1 MLRRAVVS
9 LLLVAP
15 FWAPLWAQS
24 RELDVAPGSGW
35 VDTGVDVQV
44 GDSLH
49 ITASGETQYSG
60 ARQANGPA
68 GLPRGF
74 ADLLRMLPVNDAGRG
89 ALVGRIGSSAA
100 ARPFFVGE
108 DLNYRAPVAG
118 RLFVSINQSSFD
130 IGTGSYHVK
139 IEHAAAKKAVATAAS
154 REVHVAAF
162 PQSLLDSIPRRVND
176 ADGNLGDRVN
186 FILIG
191 SQDQVQAAL
200 KAAGWVVVDRTQKD
214 AILRGIFASLS
225 KEAYTTMPMSE
236 LMLFGRAQDFGYAQ
250 ADPLRVVASRHHF
263 RIWKAPF
270 TLEGQTVWAGA
281 GTHDIGFARD
291 ERNNGITHQ
300 IDPNTDGE
308 RDYIRDSLTQTGMV
322 VKTEY
327 MTPTDPVLTARTATG
342 TEFTSDGRTLLVYL
356 AGDTGDVSASF
367 ADTFC
372 SVLKQRNPDTGSWGP
387 CSQFIDP
394 AGRDDLKLAPLSK
407 KYRVLI
413 VPGILSSCVSEYPAF
428 DKGQEALKREGLDVN
443 LLQVPNDSSE
453 ANAKLI
459 AQYLREHQSGGGK
472 YIVIGY
478 SKGGPDL
485 QVALAE
491 EPGVKDEVAAFITV
505 AGASGGSP
513 VADLLP
519 QAAEK
524 YMRTAPLQSC
534 QGDLSTGFKSLQ
546 RATRR
551 AFLAAHPNP
560 VVPTYSLIAKS
571 DEANTSKALLQ
582 TWRILAGY
590 GSAEDGQL
598 LRDDAVV
605 PGAKYLGAAL
615 ADHFAVALPFDKATD
630 ATIRSGM
637 DKNTYPRAALL
648 EALVRF
654 VTADLDK

>member
-1 MLRRAVVS
+1 
-9 LLLVAP
+9 LLLAL
-15 FWAPLWAQS
+15 PLWAQS
-24 RELDVAPGSGW
+24 HQLDLAPGKGW
-35 VDTGVDVQV
+35 VDTGVEVQP

-49 ITASGETQYSG
+49 ITATGQTEYSG
-60 ARQANGPA
+60 ARQPNGPA

-74 ADLLRMLPVNDAGRG
+74 ADILRMLPVNDAGRG

-100 ARPFFVGE
+100 ARPFFIGQE
-108 DLNYRAPVAG
+108 LNYRSPVAG

-130 IGTGSYHVK
+130 IGTGSYRVK
-139 IEHAAAKKAVATAAS
+139 IELAARKATTAAAARSNVQ
-154 REVHVAAF
+154 VPAF
-162 PQSLLDSIPRRVND
+162 PQSLIDSIPRRVND

-191 SQDQVQAAL
+191 SQQQVQAAL

-214 AILRGIFASLS
+214 AIIRGIFSSLS

-236 LMLFGRAQDFGYAQ
+236 LMLFGRPQDFGYAQ

-291 ERNNGITHQ
+291 QRNNGITHK
-300 IDPNTDGE
+300 IDPNTDAE
-308 RDYIRDSLTQTGMV
+308 RDYIRDSLTQSGLV
-322 VKTEY
+322 IKTEY
-327 MTPTDPVLTARTATG
+327 ITPTDPVLTARTATG
-342 TEFTSDGRTLLVYL
+342 SEFASDGRTLLVYL
-356 AGDTGDVSASF
+356 AAGAGDVSASF

-372 SVLKQRNPDTGSWGP
+372 SVLKQHNPDTGTWGP
-387 CSQFIDP
+387 CSQYIDSP
-394 AGRDDLKLAPLSK
+394 GRDDLKLPPLST

-413 VPGILSSCVSEYPAF
+413 VPGFMSSCVSEYPAF
-428 DKGQEALKREGLDVN
+428 EKGQEALKSEGLDVA
-443 LLQVPNDSSE
+443 LLKVPNDSSAE
-453 ANAKLI
+453 NAKLI
-459 AQYLREHQSGGGK
+459 AQYLREHKSGDAKK

-478 SKGGPDL
+478 SKGGPDV

-491 EPGVKDEVAAFITV
+491 EPGVSDQVAAFITV

-524 YMRTAPLQSC
+524 YMTMVPLKGC
-534 QGDLSTGFKSLQ
+534 RGDLSAGFKSLQ
-546 RATRR
+546 RSARR

-571 DEANTSKALLQ
+571 DETTTSKALLQ
-582 TWRILAGY
+582 TWHILSRY
-590 GSAEDGQL
+590 GSTEDGQL

-605 PGAKYLGAAL
+605 PGAKFLGAAL
-615 ADHFAVALPFDKATD
+615 ADHFAVALPFDKSTD
-630 ATIRSGM
+630 AAIRSGM
-637 DKNTYPRAALL
+637 DKTVYPRAALL
-648 EALVRF
+648 ESLVRF
-654 VTADLDK
+654 VTADLEH

>member
-1 MLRRAVVS
+1 MIRTALLI
-9 LLLVAP
+9 LLLAL
-15 FWAPLWAQS
+15 PLWAQS
-24 RELDVAPGSGW
+24 HQLDVAPGKGW
-35 VDTGVDVQV
+35 VDTGVEVQP

-49 ITASGETQYSG
+49 ITATGQTEYSG
-60 ARQANGPA
+60 ARQPNGPA

-100 ARPFFVGE
+100 ARPFFIGQE
-108 DLNYRAPVAG
+108 LNYRSPVAG
-118 RLFVSINQSSFD
+118 RLFLSINQSSFD
-130 IGTGSYHVK
+130 IGTGSYRVK
-139 IEHAAAKKAVATAAS
+139 IELAARKTTAAASAARS
-154 REVHVAAF
+154 NVHVPAF
-162 PQSLLDSIPRRVND
+162 PQSLIDSIPRRVND

-191 SQDQVQAAL
+191 SQQQVQAAL

-214 AILRGIFASLS
+214 AIIRGIFASLS

-236 LMLFGRAQDFGYAQ
+236 LMLFGRPQDFGYAQ

-291 ERNNGITHQ
+291 ERNNGITHK
-300 IDPNTDGE
+300 IDPNTDAE
-308 RDYIRDSLTQTGMV
+308 RDYIRDSLAQTGLV
-322 VKTEY
+322 IKTEY
-327 MTPTDPVLTARTATG
+327 ITPTDPVLTARTATG
-342 TEFTSDGRTLLVYL
+342 SEFTSDGRTLLVYL
-356 AGDTGDVSASF
+356 AVGAGDVSASF

-372 SVLKQRNPDTGSWGP
+372 SVLKQRNPDTGTWGP
-387 CSQFIDP
+387 CSQYIDSP
-394 AGRDDLKLAPLSK
+394 GRDDLKLAPLSK

-413 VPGILSSCVSEYPAF
+413 VPGFMSSCVSEYPAF
-428 DKGQEALKREGLDVN
+428 EKGQEALKREGLDVE
-443 LLQVPNDSSE
+443 LLKVPNNSSE
-453 ANAKLI
+453 ENAKLI
-459 AQYLREHQSGGGK
+459 AQYLREHKGGAK

-478 SKGGPDL
+478 SKGGPDV

-491 EPGVKDEVAAFITV
+491 EPGVSDQVAAFITV
-505 AGASGGSP
+505 AGASGGSA

-524 YMRTAPLQSC
+524 YMTMVPLKGC
-534 QGDLSTGFKSLQ
+534 QGDLSAGFKSLQ
-546 RATRR
+546 RAARR

-560 VVPTYSLIAKS
+560 VVPTYSLIAES
-571 DEANTSKALLQ
+571 DETTTSKALLQ
-582 TWRILAGY
+582 TWQILSRY
-590 GSAEDGQL
+590 GSIEDGQL

-605 PGAKYLGAAL
+605 PGAKFLGAAL
-615 ADHFAVALPFDKATD
+615 ADHFAVALPFDKSTD

-637 DKNTYPRAALL
+637 DKNAYPRATLL
-648 EALVRF
+648 ESLVRF
-654 VTADLDK
+654 VTADLEH